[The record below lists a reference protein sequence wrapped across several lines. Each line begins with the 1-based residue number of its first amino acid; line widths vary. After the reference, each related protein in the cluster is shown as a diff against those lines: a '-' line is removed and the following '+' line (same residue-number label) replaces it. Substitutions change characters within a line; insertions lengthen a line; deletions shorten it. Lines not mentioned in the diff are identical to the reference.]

1 MYKCVLAIVFL
12 SLTAGCTGSNNRMP
26 PMEPPPMTEDE
37 ARARYHRILEN
48 GNLENISPT
57 VSYGRDSDDLRVLQE
72 AGSCEGPE
80 CAEVYSLDEISLQI
94 LGRVR
99 GVPRVNE
106 TFQDEEQRVRVY
118 GGWMDDSF
126 FAIQTNEY
134 LNPQSE
140 AYGHTV
146 ALGYAFGHFPATN
159 PDLGSV
165 NGRWNGLM
173 LGVDAGQ
180 WPNRGDAL
188 SGDATIIVELEGDS
202 MRADVSFTN
211 ITDPLGAAR
220 TDMTWEDLDVEAGR
234 FGHDGGVADNLAAAF
249 YGAEHG
255 EVGGTFLRDS
265 IIGAFGGVRE

>member
-1 MYKCVLAIVFL
+1 
-12 SLTAGCTGSNNRMP
+12 
-26 PMEPPPMTEDE
+26 MTDDE
-37 ARARYHRILEN
+37 ARARYHRILAN

-57 VSYGRDSDDLRVLQE
+57 VIYARDSDELRVLQE

-80 CAEVYSLDEISLQI
+80 CAEVYSLDDISLQI
-94 LGRVR
+94 LGRIR

-106 TFQDEEQRVRVY
+106 TLQNDEQRVRVY

-134 LNPQSE
+134 LNPESE
-140 AYGHTV
+140 GYGHTV
-146 ALGYAFGHFPATN
+146 ALGYAFGHFPGTN

-173 LGVDAGQ
+173 LGVDVGA
-180 WPNRGDAL
+180 WPNQGDAL
-188 SGDATIIVELEGDS
+188 SGDAAIIVEQNGDG

-211 ITDPLGAAR
+211 IMDPLGAPRA
-220 TDMTWEDLDVEAGR
+220 DIAWEDLVVEAGR
-234 FGHDGGVADNLAAAF
+234 FGHDGGTTDNLAGAF

-265 IIGAFGGVRE
+265 IIGAFGGMRE